1 MLQDFKPRKKLS
13 ERDIAAIQRRQLLDK
28 LKYHEEMEKKYK

>member
-1 MLQDFKPRKKLS
+1 MIQDYKPRKKLS
-13 ERDIAAIQRRQLLDK
+13 DRDIAMIQRRQLLDK